1 MVEALRAR
9 VPAKA
14 LYVQV
19 KLDADD
25 RLREAL
31 RLAVAQNVPTFEIP
45 RADLDEMTHNAVHQ
59 GLVLT
64 MPPYE
69 YADLAA
75 ISGADSSSHLM
86 G

>member
-45 RADLDEMTHNAVHQ
+45 EPI
-59 GLVLT
+59 LT
-64 MPPYE
+64 K
-69 YADLAA
+69 
-75 ISGADSSSHLM
+75 
-86 G
+86 